1 MAGETAAWKDDDPR
15 VYVRISRYVREQIIE
30 GTLRPG
36 TPTPPLNTFCR
47 QFGCARQTAG
57 KAMRA
62 LAEEGLLV
70 RYDGLGYYV
79 AGRPAT
85 LTATLVP
92 QPGKDEWHPLGHA
105 PPH

>member
-1 MAGETAAWKDDDPR
+1 MAGETAAWRNDDPR

-30 GTLRPG
+30 GTLKPG
-36 TPTPPLNTFCR
+36 TPTPPISTFCR

-79 AGRPAT
+79 ADPSEAPSPT
-85 LTATLVP
+85 AALT
-92 QPGKDEWHPLGHA
+92 PGKDEWHPLRHA
-105 PPH
+105 LPH